1 MVRVAVVPR
10 VTPLVLALVSGA
22 VASRLVTTQYGQLQ
36 GFLRS
41 FQRYQV
47 SGAPALL
54 PVNVF
59 LGVPYAR
66 PPLGSNR
73 FSPTRTL
80 APWKG
85 TGVRSATQLAPVC
98 PQKLPAEDREE
109 ALRNM
114 PREAFERT
122 QRLRAQLKNQSEDCL
137 YLNVYAPA
145 HRGADLYPVMVYIHG
160 DSYLW
165 SSGNL
170 YDGGVLA
177 SFGEVVVITI
187 NYRLGLFGFLNPSV
201 GPTQQVTNNGLLDQ
215 IAALHW
221 IQQNVEAFGGDPDK
235 VTLFGHG
242 SGAACISFLLNS
254 PAAVTDLF
262 HRAIVMSGSS
272 LSSLAVVQDPA
283 QYALRLGVQV
293 GCVESEDST
302 TNSELLV
309 DCLREQSVERLLE
322 ADVGGYQFLPT
333 FGPSVDRVVVP
344 ATVRR
349 GARRNQGKVYSLMF
363 GVAERDA
370 SNMLADDDLRE
381 GMTLDRRDRVL
392 RSFVRNTHCYSNV
405 EIFYSIINAYTEWG
419 RARRGD
425 KERRDETLAAL
436 TDAVFVAPVTAD
448 ADLHAPLEA
457 SPKDADPTFF
467 YVFNRE
473 KKGAP
478 SDESVGGEHGAEIPF
493 VFGWPLVQETTGAPQ
508 FTADDI
514 ALSQTVMTFWTSF
527 AKTGD
532 PNEPPGPPPGRS
544 ADPGGG
550 RYRTTAWQRYDRTFR
565 QYMEIGDNPRMRS
578 HYRARQVAFWNELVP
593 QLHEAGERSRRPE
606 LQFEDTGDAAHLYS
620 GPVRPSCSQS
630 PRVRIV
636 TAPPATEPP
645 ATTAAPVVTTSAS
658 APTSPAPVTT
668 QSLHTISRSHERGA
682 PSDDGWTYSTVLS
695 VTVTIGCSLLVL
707 NLLIFAGMY
716 YQRKKYEESRK
727 RFQSSA
733 QPSTV
738 SLDLGQ
744 GQAPG
749 PGSVSAR
756 RKSVGSGSDCAACKS
771 GGVHQHGSL
780 ESGRQTALPPPNGEL
795 NFAVPKPPPPPR
807 GSTLTLPSSESQP
820 LLLHHASAPPPR
832 RPPPA
837 LDELRV

>member
-1 MVRVAVVPR
+1 
-10 VTPLVLALVSGA
+10 
-22 VASRLVTTQYGQLQ
+22 
-36 GFLRS
+36 
-41 FQRYQV
+41 
-47 SGAPALL
+47 
-54 PVNVF
+54 
-59 LGVPYAR
+59 
-66 PPLGSNR
+66 
-73 FSPTRTL
+73 
-80 APWKG
+80 
-85 TGVRSATQLAPVC
+85 
-98 PQKLPAEDREE
+98 
-109 ALRNM
+109 
-114 PREAFERT
+114 
-122 QRLRAQLKNQSEDCL
+122 
-137 YLNVYAPA
+137 
-145 HRGADLYPVMVYIHG
+145 MVYIHG

-478 SDESVGGEHGAEIPF
+478 SDEV
-493 VFGWPLVQETTGAPQ
+493 
-508 FTADDI
+508 
-514 ALSQTVMTFWTSF
+514 
-527 AKTGD
+527 
-532 PNEPPGPPPGRS
+532 
-544 ADPGGG
+544 
-550 RYRTTAWQRYDRTFR
+550 
-565 QYMEIGDNPRMRS
+565 
-578 HYRARQVAFWNELVP
+578 
-593 QLHEAGERSRRPE
+593 SR
-606 LQFEDTGDAAHLYS
+606 
-620 GPVRPSCSQS
+620 
-630 PRVRIV
+630 
-636 TAPPATEPP
+636 
-645 ATTAAPVVTTSAS
+645 
-658 APTSPAPVTT
+658 
-668 QSLHTISRSHERGA
+668 
-682 PSDDGWTYSTVLS
+682 
-695 VTVTIGCSLLVL
+695 
-707 NLLIFAGMY
+707 
-716 YQRKKYEESRK
+716 
-727 RFQSSA
+727 
-733 QPSTV
+733 
-738 SLDLGQ
+738 
-744 GQAPG
+744 
-749 PGSVSAR
+749 
-756 RKSVGSGSDCAACKS
+756 
-771 GGVHQHGSL
+771 
-780 ESGRQTALPPPNGEL
+780 
-795 NFAVPKPPPPPR
+795 
-807 GSTLTLPSSESQP
+807 
-820 LLLHHASAPPPR
+820 
-832 RPPPA
+832 
-837 LDELRV
+837 